1 MEDTEE
7 EMSDSSDNSDDDSE
21 DDSSEPTGK
30 VSVSKSKV
38 NSFFFK
44 EFLFNRNQMNEG
56 QIA

>member
-7 EMSDSSDNSDDDSE
+7 EMSDSSDNSDADSE

-38 NSFFFK
+38 NSFVF
-44 EFLFNRNQMNEG
+44 
-56 QIA
+56 